1 MVDLNVKKNSVKKQT
16 CFSQLNDEEIEK
28 LAGLWSVK
36 HFRAGEI
43 IVNEGDTVD
52 SIFIILEGTADVQ
65 HITMHNGEIHTE
77 TVATLG
83 PGDPIGL
90 NETGFYS
97 LSGLRTATVTAHTDM
112 VVLYLTTAAFHGFA
126 LANTH
131 VSEVMRKN
139 SELFKE
145 N

>member
-1 MVDLNVKKNSVKKQT
+1 MIDLNIKKQYVKKQA
-16 CFSQLNDEEIEK
+16 CFSQLKDEEIEK

-36 HFRAGEI
+36 HYRAGEI
-43 IVNEGDTVD
+43 IVNEGDPVD
-52 SIFIILEGTADVQ
+52 SIFIIVEGTAKVEKLTVQ
-65 HITMHNGEIHTE
+65 EGKLHSEF
-77 TVATLG
+77 VATLG
-83 PGDPIGL
+83 PGEPIGL

-97 LSGLRTATVTAHTDM
+97 LSGLRTANVTAASDM

-139 SELFKE
+139 SELFKDM
-145 N
+145 